1 MGVCGSC
8 RQNRRKQKNE
18 PENNEPRK
26 DGKDEVITGS
36 KPIPLKLHMK

>member
-8 RQNRRKQKNE
+8 KQKGKNRKHLKNE

-26 DGKDEVITGS
+26 DGKDEVITYS
-36 KPIPLKLHMK
+36 T